1 VRRRDHAKS
10 GLHTSRKKR
19 IEKKPIGCFVNGL
32 GSFLVSLQGMICES
46 QPRGDEQSV
55 YYMVDIEVTNQIV
68 KVWSGYSLDE
78 INPENTYEHPLIK
91 LTLNKWAREDSFGVM
106 KPFKFVDL
114 ARWRNSAGHMF
125 EYIDA
130 GNSSGLTGRPILRY
144 DADLPP
150 NSATQWLIMCQIVE
164 NTVK

>member
-1 VRRRDHAKS
+1 MRHA
-10 GLHTSRKKR
+10 
-19 IEKKPIGCFVNGL
+19 
-32 GSFLVSLQGMICES
+32 LVSLAIIALLGSNAALSSEYDTGREVIECES
-46 QPRGDEQSV
+46 QPRSDEQSV
-55 YYMVDIEVTNQIV
+55 YYMVDIDVTNQIV

-78 INPENTYEHPLIK
+78 INPENIYEHPMIK
-91 LTLNKWAREDSFGVM
+91 LTLKKWAREDSFGVM

-125 EYIDA
+125 EYMDA

-150 NSATQWLIMCQIVE
+150 STHAWFIMCQIVE